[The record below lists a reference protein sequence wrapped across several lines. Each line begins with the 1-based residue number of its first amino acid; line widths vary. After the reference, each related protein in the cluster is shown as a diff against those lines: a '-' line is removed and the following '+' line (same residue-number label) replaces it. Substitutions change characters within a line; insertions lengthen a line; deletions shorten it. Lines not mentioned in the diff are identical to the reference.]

1 MFTLW
6 IKTEDLTDSRALYA
20 EIEEFKVNLTDLI
33 DYSLIYGDCSIE
45 DALTV
50 ISLTEKYSHILSIS
64 LQKEQVQYLLIF
76 LTAFAYLL
84 YLILTLIWKSRPY
97 LIADFTHKAIVF
109 SRQINTTLIFFLSRG
124 NLYI

>member
-20 EIEEFKVNLTDLI
+20 EIEEFKINLTDLI
-33 DYSLIYGDCSIE
+33 DYSLIYGDCTIE

-76 LTAFAYLL
+76 LCTAFAYLL
-84 YLILTLIWKSRPY
+84 YLIFTLIWE
-97 LIADFTHKAIVF
+97 LI
-109 SRQINTTLIFFLSRG
+109 S
-124 NLYI
+124 NLLPN

>member
-6 IKTEDLTDSRALYA
+6 IKTGDLTDSLALYA

-33 DYSLIYGDCSIE
+33 DYSLIYGDCTIE

-76 LTAFAYLL
+76 LYCICLSIIPHIYTYLETLNGADRQL
-84 YLILTLIWKSRPY
+84 YP
-97 LIADFTHKAIVF
+97 
-109 SRQINTTLIFFLSRG
+109 
-124 NLYI
+124 